1 MEDFYRGIVMAQ
13 NSGNPWAMRVA
24 IIGLVFILVG
34 SIAIFSNVDKIDDA
48 ASPKKINEA
57 SQTGDGSVAV
67 ELSKSCYSAVIID
80 DEISNVSL
88 FKMVGSNVQDDALES
103 SNCKTD
109 WTPMDSDGS
118 KFIILDG
125 WEVEESGE
133 YVLQVVC
140 ETGCENSTVWLVDAT
155 SAQWK
160 LLEQPALVFGGAT
173 CCLGIIIL
181 PVAFI
186 LYQTNKNGKGP
197 KMMMVGANG
206 QMMPITEL
214 TPENIAKLQQQA
226 VVEKVDNPFA
236 DTGLTESSDFVDG
249 SEDVQNGTLL
259 TTEQVFALMKGDVDE
274 AQSRVSDPFADYN
287 RVRTEQPIK
296 KITNTKEIASWDDG
310 DNLSTKQEVEDK
322 TKIVQDKSPK
332 ATENK
337 ASGKPNAWKDW
348 DEN

>member
-1 MEDFYRGIVMAQ
+1 MAQ

-24 IIGLVFILVG
+24 IIGLVFILLG

-48 ASPKKINEA
+48 ASPKKINEV
-57 SQTGDGSVAV
+57 SITGEGSVTV
-67 ELSKSCYSAVIID
+67 ELSKSCYSAIVVD
-80 DEISNVSL
+80 DDASNVSL
-88 FKMVGSNVQDDALES
+88 FKMVGSNVQDDAIETT
-103 SNCKTD
+103 NCKTD

-118 KFIILDG
+118 KFIIMEE
-125 WEVEESGE
+125 WEIDESGE
-133 YVLQVVC
+133 YVLQIVC
-140 ETGCENSTVWLVDAT
+140 EAGCENSTVWLVDAT

-206 QMMPITEL
+206 QMMPITDL

-287 RVRTEQPIK
+287 RVRTEQPVK
-296 KITNTKEIASWDDG
+296 KATNTKEIASWDDG
-310 DNLSTKQEVEDK
+310 DNLFTKQEAENK
-322 TKIVQDKSPK
+322 TKTVLDKPPK
-332 ATENK
+332 ATEDK
-337 ASGKPNAWKDW
+337 PSVKPNAWKDW
-348 DEN
+348 DEDQVIK

>member
-1 MEDFYRGIVMAQ
+1 MYMAQ

-24 IIGLVFILVG
+24 IIGLVFILLG

-57 SQTGDGSVAV
+57 SITGEGSVTV
-67 ELSKSCYSAVIID
+67 ELSKSCYSAIVVD
-80 DEISNVSL
+80 DDASNVSL
-88 FKMVGSNVQDDALES
+88 FKMVGSNVQDDAIETT
-103 SNCKTD
+103 NCKTD

-118 KFIILDG
+118 KFIIMKE
-125 WEVEESGE
+125 WEIDESGE
-133 YVLQVVC
+133 YVLQIIC

-206 QMMPITEL
+206 QMMPITDL

-274 AQSRVSDPFADYN
+274 AQSRVADPFADYN
-287 RVRTEQPIK
+287 QVRTEQPVK
-296 KITNTKEIASWDDG
+296 KATNTKEIASWDDG
-310 DNLSTKQEVEDK
+310 DNLFTKQEGENK
-322 TKIVQDKSPK
+322 TKTVLDKPQK
-332 ATENK
+332 ATDD
-337 ASGKPNAWKDW
+337 KPSVKPDAWKDW
-348 DEN
+348 DQD

>member
-1 MEDFYRGIVMAQ
+1 MEDFRRGTYMAQ
-13 NSGNPWAMRVA
+13 KSGNPWALRIT
-24 IIGLVFILVG
+24 IIGLVFILLG
-34 SIAIFSNVDKIDDA
+34 SIAIFSNVDKIDEA

-57 SQTGDGSVAV
+57 SLTGDGSVTV
-67 ELSKSCYSAVIID
+67 ELSKSCYSAITID
-80 DEISNVSL
+80 DEVSNVSL
-88 FKMVGSNVQDDALES
+88 FKMAGSNVQDEPIET

-118 KFIILDG
+118 KFVILED
-125 WEVEESGE
+125 WDIDDSGE

-140 ETGCENSTVWLVDAT
+140 ENGCENSTVWLVDAT

-181 PVAFI
+181 PIAFI

-206 QMMPITEL
+206 QMMPITDL
-214 TPENIAKLQQQA
+214 TPENIAKLQHQA

-287 RVRTEQPIK
+287 RVRTEQPVK
-296 KITNTKEIASWDDG
+296 KVTNTKEIASWDEG
-310 DNLSTKQEVEDK
+310 DNLFTKQEVESKTITVPDK
-322 TKIVQDKSPK
+322 VAKT
-332 ATENK
+332 TENK
-337 ASGKPNAWKDW
+337 PLAKPNAWKDW
-348 DEN
+348 DGN

>member
-1 MEDFYRGIVMAQ
+1 MAQ

-24 IIGLVFILVG
+24 IIGLVFILLG

-48 ASPKKINEA
+48 ASPKKINEV
-57 SQTGDGSVAV
+57 SITGEGSVTV
-67 ELSKSCYSAVIID
+67 ELSKSCYSAIVVD
-80 DEISNVSL
+80 DDASNVSL
-88 FKMVGSNVQDDALES
+88 FKMAGSNVQDDAIETT
-103 SNCKTD
+103 NCKTD

-118 KFIILDG
+118 KFVILED
-125 WEVEESGE
+125 WDIDESGE

-140 ETGCENSTVWLVDAT
+140 ENGCENSTVWLVDAT

-181 PVAFI
+181 PIAFI

-206 QMMPITEL
+206 QMMPITDL

-287 RVRTEQPIK
+287 RVRTEQPVK
-296 KITNTKEIASWDDG
+296 KVTNTKEIASWDEG
-310 DNLSTKQEVEDK
+310 DNLFTKQEVQNKTKTVPDKVAKPVEDK
-322 TKIVQDKSPK
+322 PS
-332 ATENK
+332 A
-337 ASGKPNAWKDW
+337 KPNAWKDW
-348 DEN
+348 DED